1 MTRQERLREVQ
12 RRQRETHQ
20 KLFDLQGQMIA
31 SLREVLDAVTRT
43 QDEMSVLFRADNDL
57 EDIASQGDEGPA

>member
-1 MTRQERLREVQ
+1 MTRQERLREIL

-31 SLREVLDAVTRT
+31 SLREVLDAVSRT

-57 EDIASQGDEGPA
+57 DDIARQGDEGQS

>member
-1 MTRQERLREVQ
+1 MQ

-20 KLFDLQGQMIA
+20 RLFDLQGQMIA

>member
-20 KLFDLQGQMIA
+20 RLFDLQGQTIA
-31 SLREVLDAVTRT
+31 GLREVLDAVTRT

-57 EDIASQGDEGPA
+57 DDIANQGDEGQA